1 MPGTGHVIY
10 GLAILI
16 PILYFTKDDKS
27 FSYKAAFIF
36 LANNYIGPDASQIFV
51 GLPFHSI
58 LGFLI
63 FAVPLSAFYSYFS
76 KFSLVKTGKY
86 KLNWQ
91 DDGIRE
97 VKWLNSYCLTAA
109 GGISHFFIDQFYHFH
124 KSMMIWPGVSI
135 SHDEMLAWGGEAYH
149 VFTALSLIG
158 YAVTLIA
165 IVLSYYTM
173 KKGFKQ
179 TTKLFILITALIWVF
194 ILTLG
199 GETFSGERELGVSVH
214 TIVYVLIPLFLIF
227 YAARDIKVNPNTTPD
242 VPKFNRNSLITVVA
256 LISIL
261 IGAAFLAVSLWA
273 IISPNTFLVLVGK
286 LLGKDPNE
294 YISILIIL
302 VAIFL
307 PLSSF
312 LIIGAIGLI
321 KRVQFCRVIV
331 IIIYTGLIILAFPF
345 AVVLLLNE
353 KDVKEQFERKQK

>member
-124 KSMMIWPGVSI
+124 I
-135 SHDEMLAWGGEAYH
+135 
-149 VFTALSLIG
+149 
-158 YAVTLIA
+158 
-165 IVLSYYTM
+165 
-173 KKGFKQ
+173 
-179 TTKLFILITALIWVF
+179 
-194 ILTLG
+194 
-199 GETFSGERELGVSVH
+199 
-214 TIVYVLIPLFLIF
+214 
-227 YAARDIKVNPNTTPD
+227 
-242 VPKFNRNSLITVVA
+242 
-256 LISIL
+256 
-261 IGAAFLAVSLWA
+261 
-273 IISPNTFLVLVGK
+273 
-286 LLGKDPNE
+286 
-294 YISILIIL
+294 
-302 VAIFL
+302 
-307 PLSSF
+307 
-312 LIIGAIGLI
+312 
-321 KRVQFCRVIV
+321 
-331 IIIYTGLIILAFPF
+331 
-345 AVVLLLNE
+345 
-353 KDVKEQFERKQK
+353 